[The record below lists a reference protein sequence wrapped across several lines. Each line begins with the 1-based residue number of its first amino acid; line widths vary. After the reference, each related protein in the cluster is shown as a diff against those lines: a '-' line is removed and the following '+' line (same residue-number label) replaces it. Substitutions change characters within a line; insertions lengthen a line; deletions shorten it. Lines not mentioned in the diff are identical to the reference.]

1 MNKNFF
7 LFLFALPLMCACNE
21 NRHAT
26 MEALEESSDAEYS
39 DIEGEENEPA
49 TLKIGPKYDTWVQT
63 QYANADYDYKSITNG
78 ERFAINDGVTLIDDM
93 ISNIHTLEGIIND
106 EGYQISQFSDFYK
119 TPTMA
124 EKLNRNH
131 KAAKNELQ
139 KRLPQ
144 YRKYYVKTASQILW
158 RHDMKVKSS
167 GTTIWFIG
175 AVFARNANIQEFH
188 DDQANKLKTLGFK
201 RACYKWVD
209 ANVEYTYY
217 DL

>member
-1 MNKNFF
+1 MKKNFF

-106 EGYQISQFSDFYK
+106 EGYQISQFPDFYK

-158 RHDMKVKSS
+158 KHDIKVKSS

>member
-1 MNKNFF
+1 MNKNYF
-7 LFLFALPLMCACNE
+7 LLFVVLPLICACNG
-21 NRHAT
+21 NRNAAA
-26 MEALEESSDAEYS
+26 EAADTSFVEVEEVEP
-39 DIEGEENEPA
+39 EPA
-49 TLKIGPKYDTWVQT
+49 TLKIGPNYDTWVES

-78 ERFAINDGVTLIDDM
+78 ERFAIKDGVTLIDDM
-93 ISNIHTLEGIIND
+93 ISNIHTLENIISD
-106 EGYQISQFSDFYK
+106 DGYQISQFPDFYK
-119 TPTMA
+119 TPKMA
-124 EKLNRNH
+124 NLLERNH

-158 RHDMKVKSS
+158 KHDIKVKSS

-175 AVFARNANIQEFH
+175 ADFALNANIEEFH
-188 DDQANKLKTLGFK
+188 LDQKNKLRTLGFK

-209 ANVEYTYY
+209 ADVEYTYY